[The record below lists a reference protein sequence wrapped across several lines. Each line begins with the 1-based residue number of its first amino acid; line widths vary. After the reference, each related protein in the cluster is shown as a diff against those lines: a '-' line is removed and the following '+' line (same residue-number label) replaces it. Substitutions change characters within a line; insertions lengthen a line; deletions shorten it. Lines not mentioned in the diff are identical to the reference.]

1 MVVLVCLPLT
11 LIKLVL
17 YFALALQSINPQ
29 SATWIGFAGVL
40 AYLAVF
46 FPALLLFEPFAV
58 IASIF
63 YTRQSPYNEP
73 IGRLLVCW
81 LAVIVH
87 TAVLISFIR
96 LGR

>member
-17 YFALALQSINPQ
+17 YFALAIQSIDPQ

-46 FPALLLFEPFAV
+46 FPALLLFEPFAI
-58 IASIF
+58 IASIC
-63 YTRQSPYNEP
+63 YTRRSPYNEP
-73 IGRLLVCW
+73 VGRLLVCGSQSSC
-81 LAVIVH
+81 
-87 TAVLISFIR
+87 TRPS
-96 LGR
+96 